1 MTSLFTDYLIAEAG
15 YSANN
20 KQGHMLI
27 ST

>member
-1 MTSLFTDYLIAEAG
+1 LFTDYLIAEAG